1 MGRAMRFDRVAVT
14 GGGGRL
20 GGYVVEAL
28 RDHCEVTV
36 VDLAPPADG
45 VAFERADVLDRA
57 RLHAAL
63 EGHDAIVHLAGI
75 DVATAATPDAYLT
88 TNAVGTWNVLEAA
101 QQRGARRVVV
111 CSSIAATGLGEAR
124 PDFPPRYLPVDEDHP
139 LSPRHAYGVS
149 KQLAETVAAGFMRG
163 GAMQV
168 ISLRPMLVMLPHAF
182 DLVRAQAGD
191 PTSRW
196 LFYYVDPK
204 DCARAFRC
212 ALEADALACPSY
224 FITAADTCHARPTL
238 EWLEAALGRL
248 PEVRKPGLYRD
259 RPRASVFDG
268 SRAREILGFAPVS
281 NWLELAG

>member
-1 MGRAMRFDRVAVT
+1 MRFDRVAVT

-20 GGYVVEAL
+20 GRFVVEAL

-36 VDLAPPADG
+36 IDLLPPAEG
-45 VAFERADVLDRA
+45 VAFERADVLDRE
-57 RLHAAL
+57 RLHKAF

-75 DVATAATPDAYLT
+75 DVATVTTPDAYLT

-101 QQRGARRVVV
+101 LEHGARRVVV

-139 LSPRHAYGVS
+139 LSPRHAYSVS
-149 KQLAETVAAGFMRG
+149 KQLAETVAAGFMGR

-182 DLVRAQAGD
+182 DLVRVKLGD

-196 LFYYVDPK
+196 LFYYIDPS

-212 ALEADALACPSY
+212 ALEADDLAYPSY
-224 FITAADTCHARPTL
+224 FITAADSCHARPTL
-238 EWLEAALGRL
+238 EWLEASLGHL
-248 PEVRKPGLYRD
+248 PPVRKPGLYRD

-268 SRAREILGFAPVS
+268 SRAREVLGFAPS
-281 NWLELAG
+281 TDWLELVARQ